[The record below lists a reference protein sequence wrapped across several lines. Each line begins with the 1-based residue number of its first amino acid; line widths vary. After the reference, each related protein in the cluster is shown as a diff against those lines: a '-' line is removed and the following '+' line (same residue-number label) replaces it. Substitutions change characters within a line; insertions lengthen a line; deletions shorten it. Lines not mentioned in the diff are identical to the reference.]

1 MYLIVFFENIHHIP
15 IMGSVKLQ
23 MKPALTI
30 SAFCILHYYFLFIL
44 GRGRFTMKSVTAFTS
59 ELDNATKAAG
69 QLAESI
75 GERLV
80 LMKNSIGILLC
91 DADMDGAAVTEE
103 LHSLLGIEVAG
114 MTTLGILNEDGYH
127 EAAAVFTVLTADDCD
142 FFTTASASLAESD
155 FEQRIVESA
164 RFVTPENP
172 DGMNGLFF
180 AFCPNGLPFSGDMYP
195 DMLSKAN
202 SGVPVIGGVASDDYD
217 FTRARVF
224 LSGKE
229 YRDSLILAGVWG
241 NIKPI
246 FSMKHVTS
254 RFAERIRR
262 VTDAEGNHVRKVGDE
277 TFIEYLENFGLKTDV
292 PDPVLAFTAYPMM
305 LTQGDTDDE
314 VPLMR
319 HIAGLNHED
328 GSGTFFGDVPVGT
341 LANICLINKNDI
353 TAACRESMDAI
364 LQESAEHPGYE
375 YSTLFCMSC
384 CGRAM
389 ILGSDSNAEG
399 LVLTEM
405 RPDSLTLAGAYCLG
419 EVCPT
424 RYKDG
429 VVVNRF
435 HNCSITFCMI

>member
-1 MYLIVFFENIHHIP
+1 
-15 IMGSVKLQ
+15 
-23 MKPALTI
+23 
-30 SAFCILHYYFLFIL
+30 
-44 GRGRFTMKSVTAFTS
+44 MKSATAFTT
-59 ELDNATKAAG
+59 ELDDATKAAG
-69 QLAESI
+69 QLADSI

-80 LMKNSIGILLC
+80 LMKNAVGILFC

-103 LHSLLGIEVAG
+103 LHRLLGIEVAG
-114 MTTLGILNEDGYH
+114 MTTLGILDKDGYH
-127 EAAAVFTVLTADDCD
+127 EAAAVFTVLTADDCV
-142 FFTTASASLAESD
+142 FCITASESLAESN

-164 RFVTPENP
+164 KSVSPENP
-172 DGMNGLFF
+172 GGMNGLIF
-180 AFCPNGLPFSGDMYP
+180 AFCPNGMPFSGDIYP
-195 DMLSKAN
+195 DMLSKATG
-202 SGVPVIGGVASDDYD
+202 GVPVIGGVASDDYD

-246 FSMKHVTS
+246 FSIKHVTS

-262 VTDAEGNHVRKVGDE
+262 VTDAEGNHVRKVGEE
-277 TFIEYLENFGLKTDV
+277 TFIQYLENFGLKTDV

-305 LTQGDTDDE
+305 LTNVDIEDE

-328 GSGTFFGDVPVGT
+328 GSGTFFGDVPVGA
-341 LANICLINKNDI
+341 LANICLINKNDL

-364 LQESAEHPGYE
+364 LQESAEYPGYE

-389 ILGSDSNAEG
+389 ILGSDSYAEG
-399 LVLTEM
+399 RVLTEM
-405 RPDSLTLAGAYCLG
+405 RPDGLVLTGAYCLG
-419 EVCPT
+419 EICPT

-429 VVVNRF
+429 VAVNRF
-435 HNCSITFCMI
+435 HNCSITFCMV

>member
-1 MYLIVFFENIHHIP
+1 
-15 IMGSVKLQ
+15 
-23 MKPALTI
+23 
-30 SAFCILHYYFLFIL
+30 
-44 GRGRFTMKSVTAFTS
+44 MKSITAFTT

-75 GERLV
+75 SGKLV
-80 LMKNSIGILLC
+80 LKNNSIGILLC
-91 DADMDGAAVTEE
+91 DADMDGAAVTGE
-103 LHSLLGIEVAG
+103 LHKLLGIEVAG
-114 MTTLGILNEDGYH
+114 MTTLGILDKDGFH
-127 EAAAVFTVLTADDCD
+127 EAAAVFTVLTADDCV
-142 FFTTASASLAESD
+142 FFTTASEPLAED
-155 FEQRIVESA
+155 GFEQSIVDSA
-164 RFVTPENP
+164 KSVLPENSS
-172 DGMNGLFF
+172 GINGLIF
-180 AFCPNGLPFSGDMYP
+180 AFCPNGMPFSGDMYP
-195 DMLSKAN
+195 NILSKT
-202 SGVPVIGGVASDDYD
+202 SGDIPIIGGVASDDYD

-224 LSGKE
+224 LSGRE
-229 YRDSLILAGVWG
+229 YRDSLILASVWG

-246 FSMKHVTS
+246 FSIKHVTS

-277 TFIEYLENFGLKTDV
+277 TFIQYLENFGLKTDV
-292 PDPVLAFTAYPMM
+292 PDPVMAFTAYPMM
-305 LTQGDTDDE
+305 LTHGDTDDE

-341 LANICLINKNDI
+341 LANICLINKNDL

-364 LQESAEHPGYE
+364 LQESTENPDYE
-375 YSTLFCMSC
+375 YSALFCMSC

-389 ILGSDSNAEG
+389 ILGSDSYLEG
-399 LVLTEM
+399 QVLKEM
-405 RPDSLTLAGAYCLG
+405 RPDGITLAGAYCLG
-419 EVCPT
+419 EICPT